1 MTSGWITWAC
11 ISFNES
17 ILGCAVQVSAACPFK
32 SHKVLAPVAAPP
44 ADVHIPYDVQA
55 AELSIVLVPA
65 NALELNK
72 NRTRNKR
79 VFKFSSC

>member
-1 MTSGWITWAC
+1 M
-11 ISFNES
+11 
-17 ILGCAVQVSAACPFK
+17 
-32 SHKVLAPVAAPP
+32 APVAAPP

-72 NRTRNKR
+72 NRTRNKM
-79 VFKFSSC
+79 VFKAFFMFNYND